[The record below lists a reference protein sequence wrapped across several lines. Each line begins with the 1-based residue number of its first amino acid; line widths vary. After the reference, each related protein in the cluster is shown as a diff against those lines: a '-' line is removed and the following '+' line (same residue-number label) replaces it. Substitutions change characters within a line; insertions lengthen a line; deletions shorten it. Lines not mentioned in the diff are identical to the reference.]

1 MNRSRR
7 RFLWVSALAAASV
20 VTECATKGLVS
31 WKLLDALWAPA
42 TLEGK
47 KYYAGGEYLYG
58 TTPEYIPFA
67 KMPKPLWQALVA
79 IEDERFFQRQSSIDR
94 QGVANALRS
103 LGKRGWSTLEM
114 QLAEMMLPTQK
125 ESDRN
130 RFGQKRA
137 EYRLGQKLREDLGEK
152 LKEEGKEQVDIG
164 EKAVLAEYIN
174 RFELNTEGD
183 VQVIWLGPMALKLF
197 NKPYYK
203 LSLEECVMLAC
214 MYNGPTRINPRSEDE
229 KARERANERR
239 FVCGRKMKEQGYI
252 DKQTYHK
259 TFTQENY
266 DKIFSAQTAGTRSFG
281 EMRAERIDPRVINQV
296 RKEETKEMKDASQ
309 IELTIDPK
317 LQKAAQQIVHDQV
330 LELRLNRQTD
340 IDGFVYMINKDGEV
354 VVDVPSFDYST
365 RQEHITR
372 SNELPIGSTVKPLA
386 LAKRADEGHV
396 NLQGTFPDV
405 PDQSFNGYS
414 PQNRKSNKY
423 PNGYYQGPTTSY
435 RQGIQVSSN
444 VMMVDALNR
453 IRDKWENGVKLLRE
467 FIKQITWAEW
477 QNDASIVLGS
487 WWLTAQQLAQVYGLL
502 VNDGLVP
509 PAPHYIKSYT
519 KNGKKVEV
527 SHQSGDRLLKSS
539 TVREVNELTRA
550 VNPETKKGY
559 GGRCKKTWTVEGET
573 NGWTVFY
580 NPDTGMTMVCGVYAP
595 HGKKIGGFSS
605 EVVAPIGYKLLKE
618 MGVQGVPAK
627 EQTPAVPNA
636 SGNEDFDLPPLES
649 ADTVPID
656 TGGHEDY
663 DF

>member
-1 MNRSRR
+1 MGISRR
-7 RFLWVSALAAASV
+7 QFLIWWGLATAGVA
-20 VTECATKGLVS
+20 TECTTKGSIS
-31 WKLLDALWAPA
+31 WTILDVLWAPA

-67 KMPKPLWQALVA
+67 KMPKPLRQALVA
-79 IEDERFFQRQSSIDR
+79 IEDERFFERRSSIDR
-94 QGVANALRS
+94 QGVANAVGS

-174 RFELNTEGD
+174 RFELNTDGD
-183 VQVIWLGPMALKLF
+183 VQIIGLGPMALKLF
-197 NKPYYK
+197 NKDYYK

-214 MYNGPTRINPRSEDE
+214 MYNGPTKTNPWSKDT
-229 KARERANERR
+229 KARESAKNRWFA
-239 FVCGRKMKEQGYI
+239 CGRKMKEQGYI
-252 DKQTYHK
+252 DKKTYLK
-259 TFTQENY
+259 TFTEANY
-266 DKIFSAQTAGTRSFG
+266 DKIFSEQTTGTRSFG
-281 EMRAERIDPRVINQV
+281 EIRAERIDPRVINQV

-317 LQKAAQQIVHDQV
+317 LQKAAQQIVHDHV
-330 LELRLNRQTD
+330 LELRLNWQID

-372 SNELPIGSTVKPLA
+372 TNELPIGSTVKPLA
-386 LAKRADEGHV
+386 LAKRADEGHL
-396 NLQGTFPDV
+396 NLQGSFPDIRG
-405 PDQSFNGYS
+405 QSYNGYS
-414 PQNRKSNKY
+414 PGNRESNKY
-423 PNGYYQGPTTSY
+423 PDGYYQGDPTSY

-444 VMMVDALNR
+444 VMMIDALNR

-467 FIKQITWAEW
+467 HIKQITWVER

-487 WWLTAQQLAQVYGLL
+487 GGLTPEQLAKVYGLL
-502 VNDGLVP
+502 VNEGVVP

-519 KNGKKVEV
+519 KNGKKMQTPKTPGKPV
-527 SHQSGDRLLKSS
+527 LKKT
-539 TVREVNELTRA
+539 TVDEVNKLTRA
-550 VNPETKKGY
+550 VNPATNQGY
-559 GGRCKKTWTVEGET
+559 GWRCKKTWTVERET
-573 NGWTVFY
+573 NGRTVFY

-595 HGKKIGGFSS
+595 PGEKIWGFSS

-618 MGVQGVPAK
+618 MGIQGVPIK
-627 EQTPAVPNA
+627 EEIPAA
-636 SGNEDFDLPPLES
+636 STGGHEDFDLPPLEP
-649 ADTVPID
+649 AETLPID
-656 TGGHEDY
+656 TAGHEDY